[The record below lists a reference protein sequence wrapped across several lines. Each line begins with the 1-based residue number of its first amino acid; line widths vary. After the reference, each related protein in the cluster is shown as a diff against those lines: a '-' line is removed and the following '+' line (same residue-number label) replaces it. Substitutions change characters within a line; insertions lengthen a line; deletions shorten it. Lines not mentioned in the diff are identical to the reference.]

1 MRKRDELATPGAA
14 ARPFWEMLLL
24 LGGMSINGDMIAAT
38 IGGGLLALVVA
49 GVCACVALS

>member
-24 LGGMSINGDMIAAT
+24 LGGMSINGDTIAAT
-38 IGGGLLALVVA
+38 IGGGLLTLVVA
-49 GVCACVALS
+49 GVCAWVALS